1 MDAETFLKS
10 GGFDKSLTSIDL
22 LKGVSADAFK
32 RIEQRCLW
40 KFHAKGAVV
49 LNQDDDSHEVLFVRC
64 GRVRVVQFT
73 STGREIGFAEITSG
87 GHVGEM
93 AAIDGG
99 PRSASVIAVTDT
111 VTASLPAQDFLLL
124 LRDTPALALNLLKAM
139 ARAIRGTNVRVH
151 DLRSLTA
158 AGRIVHELLRLAG
171 RGRTTGN
178 LGRIKL
184 QPAPTQSEIAASA
197 GTTRETVA
205 RTLGELEK
213 RKLVARGSRSLE
225 LVNIEGLEDF
235 IEDDAQA
242 G

>member
-1 MDAETFLKS
+1 MDVETFLKS
-10 GGFDKSLTSIDL
+10 GGFDKSLASIEL
-22 LKGVSADAFK
+22 LKGVSSEAVR
-32 RIEQRCLW
+32 RIEQRCAW
-40 KFHAKGAVV
+40 KLHSKGAVV
-49 LNQDDDSHEVLFVRC
+49 LNQDDDSHEVLSVRC
-64 GRVRVVQFT
+64 GRLRVVQFT
-73 STGREIGFAEITSG
+73 SSGREIGFAEITPG

-99 PRSASVIAVTDT
+99 PRSASVIAVADT
-111 VTASLPAQDFLLL
+111 VTASLPAQDFLQV
-124 LRDTPALALNLLKAM
+124 LRDTPTLALNLLKAM
-139 ARAIRGTNVRVH
+139 ARAIRGANVRVH

-158 AGRIVHELLRLAG
+158 AGRIVHEVLRIAG
-171 RGRTTGN
+171 RGRTSGN
-178 LGRIKL
+178 VGRVKL

-225 LVNIEGLEDF
+225 LIDIEGLEDF

-242 G
+242 D

>member
-10 GGFDKSLTSIDL
+10 GGLDKSLASIDL

-111 VTASLPAQDFLLL
+111 VTASLPAQDFLQL

-225 LVNIEGLEDF
+225 LINIEGLEDF

>member
-10 GGFDKSLTSIDL
+10 GGFDKSLASIEL
-22 LKGVSADAFK
+22 LKGVSPDAFK

-40 KFHAKGAVV
+40 KYHAKGAIV

-111 VTASLPAQDFLLL
+111 VTASLPAQDFIQL
-124 LRDTPALALNLLKAM
+124 LRDTPSLALNLLKAM

-205 RTLGELEK
+205 RTLGELER

-225 LVNIEGLEDF
+225 LINIEGLEDF

>member
-10 GGFDKSLTSIDL
+10 GGFDKSLASIEL
-22 LKGVSADAFK
+22 LKGVSNDAAR
-32 RIEQRCLW
+32 RIEQRCAW
-40 KFHAKGAVV
+40 KFHSKGTIV
-49 LNQDDDSHEVLFVRC
+49 LNQDDDSREVLFVRC

-73 STGREIGFAEITSG
+73 STGREIGFAEITAG
-87 GHVGEM
+87 GHVGEL

-111 VTASLPAQDFLLL
+111 VTASLPAGDFLQL
-124 LRDTPALALNLLKAM
+124 LRDAPELAINLLKAM

-171 RGRTTGN
+171 RGRTSGN

-213 RKLVARGSRSLE
+213 RRLVARGSRSLE
-225 LVNIEGLEDF
+225 LLNIEGLEDF

>member
-1 MDAETFLKS
+1 MDADTFLKS
-10 GGFDKSLTSIDL
+10 GGFDKSLTSIEL
-22 LKGVSADAFK
+22 LKGVSADTFK
-32 RIEQRCLW
+32 RIEQRCVW
-40 KFHAKGAVV
+40 KFHAKGAIV

-111 VTASLPAQDFLLL
+111 VTASLPAQDFLQL

-225 LVNIEGLEDF
+225 LLNIEGLEDF

>member
-10 GGFDKSLTSIDL
+10 GGLDKSLATIEL
-22 LKGVSADAFK
+22 LKGVPPEAVR
-32 RIEQRCLW
+32 RIEQRCAW
-40 KFHAKGAVV
+40 KFHGKGSVI
-49 LNQDDDSHEVLFVRC
+49 LHQDDDSHEVLFVRC
-64 GRVRVVQFT
+64 GRLRVVQFT
-73 STGREIGFAEITSG
+73 ATGREIGFAEINPG

-99 PRSASVIAVTDT
+99 PRSASVIAVSDS
-111 VTASLPAQDFLLL
+111 VTASLPGHDFVQA
-124 LRDTPALALNLLKAM
+124 LRDTPTLALNLLKAM

-158 AGRIVHELLRLAG
+158 AGRIVHEILRLAG
-171 RGRTTGN
+171 RGSTTGN

-205 RTLGELEK
+205 RTLGDLEK
-213 RKLVARGSRSLE
+213 RRLVARGSRSLE
-225 LVNIEGLEDF
+225 LVDIEGLESF

>member
-10 GGFDKSLTSIDL
+10 GGFDKSLASIDL

-73 STGREIGFAEITSG
+73 STGREIGFAEITAG

-111 VTASLPAQDFLLL
+111 VTASLPAPDFLHL
-124 LRDTPALALNLLKAM
+124 LRDTPVLALNLMKAM

-213 RKLVARGSRSLE
+213 RKLVARGSRSLAR
-225 LVNIEGLEDF
+225 IIHRGGDIGLADV
-235 IEDDAQA
+235 A
-242 G
+242 

>member
-10 GGFDKSLTSIDL
+10 GGFDKSLASIDL

-73 STGREIGFAEITSG
+73 STGREIGFAEITAG

-111 VTASLPAQDFLLL
+111 VTASLPAPDFLQL
-124 LRDTPALALNLLKAM
+124 LRDTPVLALNLMKAM

-213 RKLVARGSRSLE
+213 RKLVARGSRSLAR
-225 LVNIEGLEDF
+225 IIHRGGDIGLADV
-235 IEDDAQA
+235 A
-242 G
+242 

>member
-10 GGFDKSLTSIDL
+10 GGLDKSLASIDL
-22 LKGVSADAFK
+22 LKGVSAAAFK

-111 VTASLPAQDFLLL
+111 VTASLPAQDFLQL

>member
-1 MDAETFLKS
+1 MDAETFLKA
-10 GGFDKSLTSIDL
+10 GGLDKSLASIEL
-22 LKGVSADAFK
+22 LKGVTGDAAR
-32 RIEQRCLW
+32 RIEQRCSW
-40 KFHAKGAVV
+40 KFHPKGAIV
-49 LNQDDDSHEVLFVRC
+49 LNQDDDTHEVLFVRC

-73 STGREIGFAEITSG
+73 ATGREIGFAEINPG
-87 GHVGEM
+87 GHVGEL

-99 PRSASVIAVTDT
+99 RRSASVIAVTDT
-111 VTASLPAQDFLLL
+111 VTASLSAPDFLAL

-171 RGRTTGN
+171 RGRTSGN

-184 QPAPTQSEIAASA
+184 QPAPTQAEIAASA

-205 RTLGELEK
+205 RTLGELE
-213 RKLVARGSRSLE
+213 RRGLVARGSRSLE
-225 LVNIEGLEDF
+225 LVDIEGLETF
-235 IEDDAQA
+235 MEDDAQA

>member
-10 GGFDKSLTSIDL
+10 GGLDKSLASIDL

-111 VTASLPAQDFLLL
+111 VTASLPAQDFLQL

>member
-10 GGFDKSLTSIDL
+10 GGFDKSLTAIEL
-22 LKGVSADAFK
+22 LKGVSPEAVR
-32 RIEQRCLW
+32 RIEQRCAW
-40 KFHAKGAVV
+40 KYHAKGAII

-64 GRVRVVQFT
+64 GRLRVVQFT
-73 STGREIGFAEITSG
+73 ATGREIGFAEIAPG

-99 PRSASVIAVTDT
+99 PRSASVIAVTDS
-111 VTASLPAQDFLLL
+111 VTASLPGAEFIQV
-124 LRDTPALALNLLKAM
+124 LRDTPTLALNLLKAM

-158 AGRIVHELLRLAG
+158 AGRIVHELLRAAG
-171 RGRTTGN
+171 RGRTSGN
-178 LGRIKL
+178 VSRIKL

-213 RKLVARGSRSLE
+213 RCLVARGSRSLE
-225 LVNIEGLEDF
+225 LIDIEGLENF

>member
-10 GGFDKSLTSIDL
+10 GGFDKSLASIEL
-22 LKGVSADAFK
+22 LKGVSPDALK

-40 KFHAKGAVV
+40 KYHAKGAIV

-111 VTASLPAQDFLLL
+111 VTASLPAQDFIQL
-124 LRDTPALALNLLKAM
+124 LRDTPSLALNLLKAM

-225 LVNIEGLEDF
+225 LINIEGLEDF

>member
-1 MDAETFLKS
+1 MDAETYLKS
-10 GGFDKSLTSIDL
+10 GGFDKSLGTIEL
-22 LKGVSADAFK
+22 LKGISPDAIR
-32 RIEQRCLW
+32 RIEQRCAW
-40 KFHAKGAVV
+40 KYHSKGAII

-64 GRVRVVQFT
+64 GRLRVVQFT
-73 STGREIGFAEITSG
+73 STGREIGFAEITPG

-111 VTASLPAQDFLLL
+111 VTASLPGQDFIAL
-124 LRDTPALALNLLKAM
+124 LRDTPSLALNLLKAM

-158 AGRIVHELLRLAG
+158 AGRIVHELLRIAG
-171 RGRTTGN
+171 RGRTSGN
-178 LGRIKL
+178 IGRIKL

-213 RKLVARGSRSLE
+213 RRLVSRGSRSLE
-225 LVNIEGLEDF
+225 LIDIEGLEDF
-235 IEDDAQA
+235 MEDDAQA

>member
-1 MDAETFLKS
+1 MDAETFLKT
-10 GGFDKSLTSIDL
+10 GGFDKSLASIEL
-22 LKGVSADAFK
+22 LKGISSDAIR
-32 RIEQRCLW
+32 RIEQRCAW
-40 KFHAKGAVV
+40 KLHTKGAVI
-49 LNQDDDSHEVLFVRC
+49 LNQDDDSREVLFVRC
-64 GRVRVVQFT
+64 GRLRVVQFT
-73 STGREIGFAEITSG
+73 ATGREIGFAEITPG

-99 PRSASVIAVTDT
+99 PRSASVIAVTDS
-111 VTASLPAQDFLLL
+111 VTASLPGPDFMALLHE
-124 LRDTPALALNLLKAM
+124 TPTLAVNLLKAL

-158 AGRIVHELLRLAG
+158 AGRIVHELLKVAG
-171 RGRTTGN
+171 RGRTSGN
-178 LGRIKL
+178 LARIKL
-184 QPAPTQSEIAASA
+184 HPAPTQNEIAASA

-213 RKLVARGSRSLE
+213 RGLVARGSRSLE
-225 LVNIEGLEDF
+225 LIDIEGLEDF